1 MKNYLEKL
9 KEFNDYVPAKIYFP
23 ICTILIL
30 VWCMIGGTWF
40 WGVGGFITIGLYLIA
55 PLF

>member
-40 WGVGGFITIGLYLIA
+40 WGVGGLITIGLYLIA